1 MKVVSIGKAHQKTR
15 RCVIS
20 LGVGK
25 KAFTDGLLRLEESL
39 RRVGFEGD
47 YIYWSDNLPEGCPD
61 HFETPFGF
69 KTYCFFEAKRLGYE
83 EVLWMDSTCVAIRP
97 LNSVFSQIEKNGYI
111 IFNNNYGQMMGQW
124 CSDEAL
130 AHNAISR
137 EQALTIP
144 EIPCSALGFDLS
156 SEIGLLFL
164 EKWHQTMGDGI
175 TARGTSRRLVNWDE
189 YQAIFWNRDQC
200 ISADL
205 RVKGHRCDQPAA
217 GIVAHQLGMKPY
229 ADELR
234 DIHFKEKPIKANTA
248 ILHHREFGEQITPLS
263 QIYRRVFFEDPYL
276 KPLVSQGRALG
287 SRLKR
292 LVRKAGNPLI

>member
-1 MKVVSIGKAHQKTR
+1 MKVVSIGKTHQKPR

-25 KAFTDGLLRLEESL
+25 RAFSEGLLRLEESL
-39 RRVGFEGD
+39 RRVGFQGD
-47 YIYWSDNLPEGCPD
+47 YIYWSDNLPDGCPE

-69 KTYCFFEAKRLGYE
+69 KTYCFYEAKRLGYQ

-130 AHNAISR
+130 AHNGISR
-137 EQALTIP
+137 EEALTIP
-144 EIPCSALGFDLS
+144 EIPCSALGLDLS

-164 EKWHQTMGDGI
+164 EKWHQTMDDGI
-175 TARGTSRRLVNWDE
+175 TARGTSRRLVNWEE

-248 ILHHREFGEQITPLS
+248 ILHHREFGTVITPLDK
-263 QIYRRVFFEDPYL
+263 IYHEVFFRIPFVETPRSTLRGL
-276 KPLVSQGRALG
+276 KHK
-287 SRLKR
+287 LKR
-292 LVRKAGNPLI
+292 LAGK